1 MHLKSGG
8 TSKRKGHCHT
18 SPDDHL
24 HTCAQ
29 FSLALLQVEARS
41 RLRDASG
48 DKIQSVTQEA
58 DLEFKA
64 EVQVD
69 CPGYVAKRLILRAAQ
84 VVAASIARAKG
95 RASHDLLKAGLRQ
108 PRLSKGERPEVRLRL
123 LSGSAASTA
132 GRR

>member
-1 MHLKSGG
+1 MSRLSARRKRVKRRDPTQEPQRMHLESGG

-48 DKIQSVTQEA
+48 DKIQSLTQEA

-84 VVAASIARAKG
+84 VVAA
-95 RASHDLLKAGLRQ
+95 
-108 PRLSKGERPEVRLRL
+108 
-123 LSGSAASTA
+123 
-132 GRR
+132 